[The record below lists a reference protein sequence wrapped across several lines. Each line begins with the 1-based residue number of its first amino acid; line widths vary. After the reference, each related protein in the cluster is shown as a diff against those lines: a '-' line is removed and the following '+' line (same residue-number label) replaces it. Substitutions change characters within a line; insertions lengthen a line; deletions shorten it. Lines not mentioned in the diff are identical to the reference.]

1 MTATAPFSYQV
12 TSIDGINH
20 PTVKHYFDT
29 LNAQDFEGTADL
41 FSQQGELH
49 PPLEEP
55 VRGVGA
61 IAQYLRREAAGMKL
75 FPQNGNQQSQETG
88 EMEVTVQGYAQT
100 SLFSVNVAWQFLIDS
115 DNRLQTVAIKLLA
128 SWEELA
134 QISR

>member
-1 MTATAPFSYQV
+1 MTATASLSSQSI
-12 TSIDGINH
+12 SIDGVNH

-29 LNAQDFEGTADL
+29 LNVQDFEGTANL

-75 FPQNGNQQSQETG
+75 FPQNGNQQFQETG
-88 EMEVTVQGYAQT
+88 EIEVTVQGYVET
-100 SLFSVNVAWQFLIDS
+100 SLFNVNVAWQFLINA

-134 QISR
+134 QIPR